1 MCVMTDVKK
10 SCPSRFFHLECF
22 SRHQGFSLLSL
33 KGASANDLTYFPAD
47 KKWKQRAAEGSNI
60 ELAVGCCFLL
70 SNGSCLRKENN
81 YRY

>member
-33 KGASANDLTYFPAD
+33 KGASANDLTYFSAD
-47 KKWKQRAAEGSNI
+47 KK
-60 ELAVGCCFLL
+60 
-70 SNGSCLRKENN
+70 
-81 YRY
+81 